1 MRQVKSRSHTQSED
15 IIIARLE
22 EMEKR
27 ITQKLLQVLQ
37 EMKAKKADEIF
48 SDEVTIVKG
57 QINKAENTIEKWF
70 EQLTGHVIAELDFI
84 DKTTFGYLDSIP
96 KNCGIRIITSNVKEV
111 DKCVTK
117 AKKCA
122 RDRPHLEIMKVNKV
136 HQRWIGSE
144 DSFFI
149 EIGTDLKS
157 DALGHSTHT
166 IRKLAPEV
174 FRKSISSF
182 ERLWRKSQKELR
194 QIYGKDLY
202 KSTIYSRRA
211 LSAHKSR
218 QGARARKIL

>member
-1 MRQVKSRSHTQSED
+1 MRQVKSPSRTQSQD
-15 IIIARLE
+15 LILARLD
-22 EMEKR
+22 EMEER

-37 EMKAKKADEIF
+37 EMKDKKAYEIF
-48 SDEVTIVKG
+48 SDEVTIIKG
-57 QINKAENTIEKWF
+57 QISKAENTIEKWF
-70 EQLTGHVIAELDFI
+70 EQLTGDVIAELDFL

-111 DKCVTK
+111 DKCITN

-122 RDRPHLEIMKVNKV
+122 RDRPHLEIMKINKV
-136 HQRWIGSE
+136 HQRWIGSKN
-144 DSFFI
+144 SFFI

-166 IRKLAPEV
+166 IRKLAPEA
-174 FRKSISSF
+174 FKKSISLF

-202 KSTIYSRRA
+202 KSMIYSRRA
-211 LSAHKSR
+211 AEAHKSR
-218 QGARARKIL
+218 QGACA